1 MAPANFSLLLFVL
14 SIIDVAV
21 IFAAP
26 VPAFASKGPVVLTQ
40 TAELAR
46 GSSLKLTM
54 SGAGR
59 SKEGKMNNMQSPSL
73 YRMYK
78 VASIKPSYLESMS
91 TLSPAEYYLGRSAS
105 NESEK
110 PQDMPLKSVNKMV
123 NDELSKETKP
133 VKKISSEKPNASR
146 APLDRKTVVGG
157 ALALAAVAILDRK
170 FHSEPEEAEV
180 EIAEEPKGGLFAWRS
195 RGQQEEEPEEDGNKV
210 LAATMQVGGA
220 ALNTAKVVASTTWTV
235 GKVTAQAAWMAA
247 SGLMMVGKFVS
258 QTVEATAPVVN
269 VLGEEVVKP
278 FVDRTAP
285 VLTEQVNSGMQQ
297 AAPYLRPAVE
307 GVSSSLSQAQNAIN
321 GMASSSSAEAS
332 KSIAPLVSS
341 FQNSPLV
348 DSARK
353 TSESLSPVVQSGWT
367 AAAPVL
373 GQGLRTAG
381 GMALGGLSFIGHVIG
396 TAANSG

>member
-258 QTVEATAPVVN
+258 QVSAGSDLVV
-269 VLGEEVVKP
+269 LP
-278 FVDRTAP
+278 CIFSAALCSD
-285 VLTEQVNSGMQQ
+285 TEHACTEDGRSNSAGRQ
-297 AAPYLRPAVE
+297 R
-307 GVSSSLSQAQNAIN
+307 
-321 GMASSSSAEAS
+321 
-332 KSIAPLVSS
+332 
-341 FQNSPLV
+341 
-348 DSARK
+348 
-353 TSESLSPVVQSGWT
+353 
-367 AAAPVL
+367 
-373 GQGLRTAG
+373 AG
-381 GMALGGLSFIGHVIG
+381 GGGGEAFRGPHCAGADRAGQHCPLPLI
-396 TAANSG
+396 SGAKLKSRAVVYRTFQRFRRDCET